1 MLLRYAKLYVC
12 ALIAYL
18 QLCNCFQFRPLT
30 LGQLKPIHSRQIF
43 QRFQSVI
50 SAKQIAIGDIVVG
63 EVENLASQLN
73 VAHLKV

>member
-18 QLCNCFQFRPLT
+18 ELCNSFRPLT